1 MQKANAG
8 AAGVPVT
15 LAMAGASWL
24 VASGPNWVD
33 PILSSTRVPAD
44 YSAPTTLVLLNTQG
58 KKEEGVKMKTSL
70 NFRVEAANDDVVVTL
85 DGTKCMVRYV
95 KADTG
100 LNLFHARGDERSPI
114 HDIHFLARARQL
126 ANAKAKELGWIV

>member
-1 MQKANAG
+1 
-8 AAGVPVT
+8 
-15 LAMAGASWL
+15 
-24 VASGPNWVD
+24 
-33 PILSSTRVPAD
+33 
-44 YSAPTTLVLLNTQG
+44 VLLNTQG